1 MMKITIPRRFALVL
15 IALFA
20 GVSAF
25 AQTSTIT
32 GVVRDTAGDPV
43 VGAAV
48 MVKGTTNGVMTNADG
63 SYSIRAK
70 DDAVLVC
77 QLFGYK
83 NQEEIVVNR
92 FLLVVSLVVLKLAQN
107 QKELWDLEINHI
119 ISLIGQIKL
128 KIISIILYYFFLQLF
143 ITNLNNSEIS
153 FILLWL

>member
-1 MMKITIPRRFALVL
+1 MMKITIPRRFALAL

-20 GVSAF
+20 GLSAY

-32 GVVRDTAGDPV
+32 GVVRDTAGDPI

-63 SYSIRAK
+63 SYSIKAK

-83 NQEEIVVNR
+83 TQEQTVGGRSNIDFTLADDTEMLEATVVVGYGT
-92 FLLVVSLVVLKLAQN
+92 LKKTQLVGSV
-107 QKELWDLEINHI
+107 E
-119 ISLIGQIKL
+119 
-128 KIISIILYYFFLQLF
+128 
-143 ITNLNNSEIS
+143 NLDGDKVACI
-153 FILLWL
+153 